1 MKRIGILG
9 GTFNP
14 IHMGHLTI
22 AQMVQEQF
30 RLDKVLFI
38 PSHLPPHKGSQNV
51 AAARDRYAMVRSA
64 VRGNPNFAVSDFEI
78 KRKGKSYSIDTLI
91 FLQDRF
97 PKKTKFYF
105 IIGGDLLSTLHTWKR
120 IDELLKIVTF
130 VAVNRPGFRIRPR
143 FKRKVKFIT
152 VPGIH
157 ISSSDVRSRI
167 WSGKTVKYLVPD
179 SVRRY
184 IEKRRLYHGPIK
196 VRRGRL

>member
-51 AAARDRYAMVRSA
+51 VAARDRYTMVRSA
-64 VRGNPNFAVSDFEI
+64 LRGNPDFSVLDFEI

-91 FLQDRF
+91 FLRDRF

-105 IIGGDLLSTLHTWKR
+105 IIGGDLLPTLHTWKR
-120 IDELLKIVTF
+120 IDELLQIVTF
-130 VAVNRPGFRIRPR
+130 VVVNRPGFRIRQR

-167 WSGKTVKYLVPD
+167 WSEKTVKYLVPD

-184 IEKRRLYHGPIK
+184 IEKRRLYQSPIK